1 MLKVGSSSRV
11 EQIAEAVLEEIASGR
26 WGVGDRIP
34 PEPALM
40 ERLGVARNTMREA
53 VRALAHA
60 GVLEIRHGDGVYVR
74 ARTDTEGILRRRFGA
89 VDLGEI
95 LAARRALEV
104 EAARA
109 AAVRRTPEDLDRLA
123 EAWHRLH
130 GDGAGDGDGDGD
142 GEADRVA
149 AGVAFH
155 RAVVEASHNVVLI
168 ELYQGLASAVAESLR
183 RSNAL
188 GDVPEPPVHLHRGL
202 YEAIRSGDPD
212 RAAAEAARPLDAVID
227 ALGALGAAAAA
238 AKATRQA

>member
-11 EQIAEAVLEEIASGR
+11 ERITEVVLEEIASGR

-34 PEPALM
+34 PEPVLM
-40 ERLGVARNTMREA
+40 DLLGVARNTMREA

-89 VDLGEI
+89 VDLREI

-109 AAVRRTPEDLDRLA
+109 AAEHRTSEDLDRLA
-123 EAWHRLH
+123 DAWQRLH
-130 GDGAGDGDGDGD
+130 GDGEDEAAG
-142 GEADRVA
+142 VA

-155 RAVVEASHNVVLI
+155 RALVEASHNVVLI
-168 ELYQGLASAVAESLR
+168 ELYQGLTSAVAESLR

-188 GDVPEPPVHLHRGL
+188 GGLPEPPVHLHGGL
-202 YEAIRSGDPD
+202 YEAIRSGDPI
-212 RAAAEAARPLDAVID
+212 RAAAEAAKPLDAMID
-227 ALGALGAAAAA
+227 ALGSAATKAARIA
-238 AKATRQA
+238 

>member
-11 EQIAEAVLEEIASGR
+11 ERIAETVLEEIASGR
-26 WGVGDRIP
+26 WGLGERIP
-34 PEPALM
+34 PEPVLM
-40 ERLGVARNTMREA
+40 DLLGVARNTMREA

-74 ARTDTEGILRRRFGA
+74 ARTDTEGILRRRFGT
-89 VDLGEI
+89 VDLSDV

-109 AAVRRTPEDLDRLA
+109 AAVRRTPEDLERLA
-123 EAWHRLH
+123 AAWRRLQ
-130 GDGAGDGDGDGD
+130 GDEDGGGGGDRGGEGD

-155 RAVVEASHNVVLI
+155 RAVVDASHNVVLI

-188 GDVPEPPVHLHRGL
+188 EDPPEPPTHLHRGL
-202 YEAIRSGDPD
+202 YEAIRAGDPD
-212 RAAAEAARPLDAVID
+212 RAAAEAAKPLDAVT
-227 ALGALGAAAAA
+227 AHRAAP
-238 AKATRQA
+238 